1 MTTLAILL
9 AQKADLERQI
19 AEVRK
24 SETAAAIAQARAIVA
39 EFGLTEADV
48 FGKSGKAS
56 KTART
61 VAAKYRDPATGKTW
75 SGRGKPPV
83 WIAGKDRAAFAI

>member
-1 MTTLAILL
+1 MTTLSSLL

-19 AEVRK
+19 AQARR
-24 SETAAAIAQARAIVA
+24 SESAAAIAQVRAIVA
-39 EFGLTEADV
+39 EFALTEADV
-48 FGKSGKAS
+48 FGNAGKAP
-56 KTART
+56 KAVRA
-61 VAAKYRDPATGKTW
+61 VAAKYRDPVSGKTW

>member
-1 MTTLAILL
+1 MTTLSTLL

-24 SETAAAIAQARAIVA
+24 SETATAIAQARTIVA

-48 FGKSGKAS
+48 FGKSSKAP
-56 KTART
+56 KTVRT
-61 VAAKYRDPATGKTW
+61 IAAKYRDPATGKTW

>member
-1 MTTLAILL
+1 MSTLAALL

-19 AEVRK
+19 ADVRK
-24 SETAAAIAQARAIVA
+24 SETASAIAQARAIVA

-48 FGKSGKAS
+48 FGKSRKAS
-56 KTART
+56 QAQST

-75 SGRGKPPV
+75 TGRGKAPL

>member
-1 MTTLAILL
+1 MTTLSTLL

-24 SETAAAIAQARAIVA
+24 SETAAAIAQVRTIVA
-39 EFGLTEADV
+39 EFSLTEADV
-48 FGKSGKAS
+48 FGKSRKNS
-56 KTART
+56 QTVRT